1 MLAEPGRDPQT
12 IALDHADP
20 CVHLRFV
27 SATAPIDRDIA
38 ALRAALSDSRVRRRA
53 INAGVPM
60 RTVQNFL
67 AGGQPSVQTIRLLQ
81 SVGGPSAAAQPE
93 EGAET
98 DGELAYDLIALAAR
112 ARYLTERIDE
122 TVARVDALGDRLGR
136 VSDRAG

>member
-1 MLAEPGRDPQT
+1 MS
-12 IALDHADP
+12 
-20 CVHLRFV
+20 V
-27 SATAPIDRDIA
+27 TAPIDRDIA